1 MINAVNPY
9 LNRTAIKDDRGFFG
23 RSRELATIFSR
34 IDAGEPQ
41 SVSIVGERRIG
52 KSSLLRAV
60 LRRKERLLRRP
71 DEFVFAYLDLHEK
84 VHGDTSHFFAALMEE
99 IALRLQDS
107 QLSKTTPSYENIR
120 SLVARVD
127 RTGVKL
133 VLVLDEFEA
142 ITQNQNF
149 TVEFFSFLR
158 SLPNNY
164 SVSFIVSSAR
174 EIQDLCHSKEVSGSP
189 FFNIFH
195 KLNLGS
201 FTPEEAAQLIAE
213 PSRAAGYALEP
224 YAPAILRVGGCFPFF
239 LQLACCTFFESHNE
253 SHGQA
258 EPDLNHIW
266 SKFYEQ
272 ALGHFVYV
280 WDHLNDRER
289 MTCIKISS
297 HQELNEQDRS
307 FVRAL
312 IRRGYVYQ
320 DSAGTRL
327 FSDVF
332 DEFVITKGSL
342 APTTQDGNKG
352 KLFSP
357 TIRSAEGITAGLVG
371 KTVGRFVIRK
381 VLGIGG
387 MGEVYLAKDTK
398 LKRLVALK
406 RVAGHLRDDPDYRQR
421 FFNEAERASQLS
433 HQCIVRIYDV
443 IEQGQDVFVVMEYVE
458 GVTLRTRT
466 GALTLEELLHIARQC
481 GEALALAHENGII
494 HCDIKPENI
503 LLMPP
508 NNVKILDFGV
518 AKYMPRSDG
527 QAATLTLDRSVSRV
541 IRGTPAYMSPEV
553 FLEHTPDV
561 RSDIFSLGIVLY
573 ELWSGHH
580 PFRADTTIETANR
593 ILKDTPA
600 PLSHY
605 VPATPAELEQAIHKC
620 LAKNACDRYQ
630 NIREMASDLAKIST
644 HVNST
649 KTKPFD
655 ARGAHG
661 H

>member
-1 MINAVNPY
+1 VISAVNPY

-41 SVSIVGERRIG
+41 SVSVVGERRMG

-60 LRRKERLLRRP
+60 LRRKHRLLRRP

-84 VHGDTSHFFAALMEE
+84 VHGDTSHFFAALIEE
-99 IALRLQDS
+99 IALGLQDT
-107 QLSKTTPSYENIR
+107 QLSKTSPNYENIR
-120 SLVARVD
+120 SLVARAD
-127 RTGVKL
+127 RAGLKL

-149 TVEFFSFLR
+149 TIEFFSFLR

-174 EIQDLCHSKEVSGSP
+174 EIQDLCHSKEVAGSP

-201 FTPEEAAQLIAE
+201 FTPEEAAQLITE
-213 PSRAAGYALEP
+213 PSRAAGYPLEP
-224 YAPAILRVGGCFPFF
+224 YAPAILRMGGCFPFF
-239 LQLACCTFFESHNE
+239 LQLACCTFFESHND
-253 SHGQA
+253 SNGKA
-258 EPDLNHIW
+258 EPDLNHVW

-289 MTCIKISS
+289 MTCIRISS
-297 HQELNEQDRS
+297 HEELNEQDRS

-320 DSAGTRL
+320 DTAGTRL

-332 DEFVITKGSL
+332 DEFVKTKNSL
-342 APTTQDGNKG
+342 APATQIDGKEG
-352 KLFSP
+352 KFLSP
-357 TIRSAEGITAGLVG
+357 TVRAAEGIAAGLVG
-371 KTVGRFVIRK
+371 KTVGRFIIRQ

-406 RVAGHLRDDPDYRQR
+406 RIAGHLRDDPDYRHR
-421 FFNEAERASQLS
+421 FLNEAERASQLS

-443 IEQGQDVFVVMEYVE
+443 IEQGLDVFVVMEYVE
-458 GVTLRTRT
+458 GVTLRTRI
-466 GALTLEELLHIARQC
+466 GAVNLEELLHIALQC

-503 LLMPP
+503 LLMKAS
-508 NNVKILDFGV
+508 NVKILDFGV

-527 QAATLTLDRSVSRV
+527 EGATLTLDRSVSRV

-561 RSDIFSLGIVLY
+561 RSDIFSLGLVLY

-600 PLSHY
+600 PLSHFI
-605 VPATPAELEQAIHKC
+605 PATPAELEQAILKS
-620 LAKNACDRYQ
+620 LAKNASDRYQ
-630 NIREMASDLAKIST
+630 NIREMASDLAKISAHFNAT
-644 HVNST
+644 DSQVQR
-649 KTKPFD
+649 
-655 ARGAHG
+655 RG
-661 H
+661 